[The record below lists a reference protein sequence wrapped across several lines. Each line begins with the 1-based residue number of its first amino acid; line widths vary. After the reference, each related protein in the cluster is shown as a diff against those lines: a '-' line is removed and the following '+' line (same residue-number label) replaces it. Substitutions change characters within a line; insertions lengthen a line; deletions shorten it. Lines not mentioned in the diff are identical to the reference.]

1 MVYCLFICSMPVKLN
16 SINSKLVVKFRAFSA
31 LTLLVG
37 RQERHPAC
45 KNLSDGVLAWLSVW
59 SEMQTCIRPQLM
71 PVSLTLSCFS
81 KIQIGF
87 TFLVPAHPYSPGQK
101 AVKRMCVCSSI
112 ALPVSV
118 GCIYRLYIR
127 IIGKQTICYLYV
139 PVWQYAHIKL
149 KHQAGKVKLKSFF
162 CHCIISFFIG
172 LLFASVCLCSVTI
185 QCNRIES
192 TREMCNL
199 LKNFAANVGHRVDQ
213 CKCFCIV
220 IACS

>member
-1 MVYCLFICSMPVKLN
+1 M
-16 SINSKLVVKFRAFSA
+16 
-31 LTLLVG
+31 
-37 RQERHPAC
+37 
-45 KNLSDGVLAWLSVW
+45 LAWLSVW
-59 SEMQTCIRPQLM
+59 SEMQTCIWPSWCQCHSLSLASVKSRLALPFWYRLTRVVLDKRP
-71 PVSLTLSCFS
+71 LS
-81 KIQIGF
+81 G
-87 TFLVPAHPYSPGQK
+87 
-101 AVKRMCVCSSI
+101 CVCSSI

-118 GCIYRLYIR
+118 GCIYRLYIW